1 MTFDEDPYLALST
14 KEGWARFV
22 SDDPP
27 LPPRIT
33 LKERDA
39 QTPQE
44 REDYDL
50 ARRRYM
56 TSSGI
61 VMTEE
66 FKTVL
71 KAFESRLRINEFKPT
86 GKLGLILSGEPGL
99 GKTTTVSHIGKRH
112 TRRREQ
118 QGHPAGQPGNLPV
131 VYVTV
136 PPSCTHKSMIAEI
149 AHFLGLP
156 IGARTSQSVLMNSV
170 AEIMKRLRVE
180 LVIVDEI
187 HNLNLNN
194 HSNADA
200 SDALKQLSEKCAAT
214 FIYAGVNIESSGLL
228 DGPRGQQIASRFEL
242 HRASPFSNRSRDKRE
257 EWHSVLV
264 AMETTLRL
272 VRQEEGAILA
282 HADALFT
289 LSGGSIGRLA
299 DILHLSAL
307 EAMDDGTEKI
317 SPRIEEWRQ
326 LHPVSPD
333 QPLLASA

>member
-1 MTFDEDPYLALST
+1 MTIDPDPYLSLST
-14 KEGWARFV
+14 KEGWASFV

-27 LPPRIT
+27 LPPKIT
-33 LKERDA
+33 IA
-39 QTPQE
+39 E
-44 REDYDL
+44 REAQAPHERAAYDL

-61 VMTEE
+61 VMTDD

-71 KAFESRLRINEFKPT
+71 KAFESRLRINEFKPS

-99 GKTTTVSHIGKRH
+99 GKTTTVTQIGKLH
-112 TRRREQ
+112 ARRREQ
-118 QGHPAGQPGNLPV
+118 QAHPAGWPGNLSV

-156 IGARTSQSVLMNSV
+156 VGARTSQPALMNSV

-200 SDALKQLSEKCAAT
+200 SDALKQLSEKVAAT

-242 HRASPFSNRSRDKRE
+242 HRASAFSNRSNGKRE
-257 EWHSVLV
+257 EWNSVLV
-264 AMETTLRL
+264 AMEKALCL
-272 VRQEEGAILA
+272 IRQEEDAILA
-282 HADALFT
+282 HADALFD

-299 DILHLSAL
+299 DILHLSAIG
-307 EAMDDGTEKI
+307 AIDDGSERI

-326 LHPVSPD
+326 LHPVSTD
-333 QPLLASA
+333 ELASA

>member
-1 MTFDEDPYLALST
+1 MTTDPELYLSLST

-22 SDDPP
+22 SDDPA

-33 LKERDA
+33 TA
-39 QTPQE
+39 E
-44 REDYDL
+44 REAQSPHERSAYDL

-61 VMTEE
+61 VMTDG
-66 FKTVL
+66 FKAVL
-71 KAFESRLRINEFKPT
+71 KAFESRLRVNEFKPS

-99 GKTTTVSHIGKRH
+99 GKTTTVTQIGKLH
-112 TRRREQ
+112 ARRREQ
-118 QGHPAGQPGNLPV
+118 QSHPAGWPGNLSV

-136 PPSCTHKSMIAEI
+136 PPSCTHKTMIAEI
-149 AHFLGLP
+149 AQFLGLP
-156 IGARTSQSVLMNSV
+156 VGARTSQPALMNSV
-170 AEIMKRLRVE
+170 AEVMKRLRVE

-214 FIYAGVNIESSGLL
+214 FIYAGINIESSGLL
-228 DGPRGQQIASRFEL
+228 DGARGQQIASRFEL
-242 HRASPFSNRSRDKRE
+242 HQATPFSNRSRDKRE
-257 EWHSVLV
+257 EWQSVLV
-264 AMETTLRL
+264 AMEKTLCL
-272 VRQEEGAILA
+272 VRQDEAAILA
-282 HADALFT
+282 HADTLFT

-299 DILHLSAL
+299 DILHISAL
-307 EAMDDGTEKI
+307 QAIDDGTEKI

-326 LHPVSPD
+326 VHPSGGD
-333 QPLLASA
+333 QTPPA